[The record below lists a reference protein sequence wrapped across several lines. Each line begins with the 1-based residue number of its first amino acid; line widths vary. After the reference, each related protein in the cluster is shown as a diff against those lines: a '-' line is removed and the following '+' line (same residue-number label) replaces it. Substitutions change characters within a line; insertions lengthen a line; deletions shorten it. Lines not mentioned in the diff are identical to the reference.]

1 MGSTLKVR
9 SPEAKTLVDKIKAE
23 RQKRAELKAQRML
36 LKAQKEAEAPA
47 ARLELSSPKCPQSSG
62 VAGTQSFKK
71 VLRGPTPLIR
81 QCVFVFVRIQSE
93 ALKARSVTPPRIDAN
108 DPDQTSAGPGRNVL
122 PPKLQTCSDPKGGW
136 GLPDRQ
142 CNSKRMDAEEG

>member
-62 VAGTQSFKK
+62 VCAK
-71 VLRGPTPLIR
+71 
-81 QCVFVFVRIQSE
+81 
-93 ALKARSVTPPRIDAN
+93 PR
-108 DPDQTSAGPGRNVL
+108 
-122 PPKLQTCSDPKGGW
+122 
-136 GLPDRQ
+136 
-142 CNSKRMDAEEG
+142 